1 MHEKEAVF
9 VVLEAAKGSAQF
21 PPVPPLIGSVE
32 VGIDTVTT
40 AMSGLDQRI

>member
-9 VVLEAAKGSAQF
+9 VVLEAAKGSAHF
-21 PPVPPLIGSVE
+21 PEVPPLIGSVE
-32 VGIDTVTT
+32 VGINTVTT